1 MQSLVYLTAD
11 SDEEIESIDDDTIY
25 VVGGL
30 VDRNRHKGATLRTAL
45 ESEVK
50 TKKIAVRKYV
60 DLAHGSSEVLTLN
73 QVFGII
79 LRLREGQSM
88 MDACYHSI
96 PNRKKKTNEE
106 KL

>member
-1 MQSLVYLTAD
+1 MTSLQ
-11 SDEEIESIDDDTIY
+11 IY

-73 QVFGII
+73 QVQHEMQRS
-79 LRLREGQSM
+79 L
-88 MDACYHSI
+88 
-96 PNRKKKTNEE
+96 KKI
-106 KL
+106 